1 MRQGMEFS
9 HMKENDRLHSEK
21 IPKLLISLAA
31 PAICA
36 QIVTLL
42 YNLVDRIYIGQMQ
55 NGTLAMAAVGIC
67 APVVTVIT
75 AFTGLFG
82 RGGSPLAAIRIGEG
96 NHQAAERYL
105 GNSFAMLI
113 VSTVAIMA
121 LTLLLRRPLLLLFG
135 ASESTLPYASD
146 YMTTYILGTVF
157 VQMTVGMNYYIT
169 TQGFARTAM
178 VTTMLGGVLNIIL
191 DPLFIFELGM
201 GVRGAAL
208 ATVLSQFASF
218 IWVLVFLFGKRTKL
232 KIRRK
237 NLKPSFHVLK
247 DIMVLGSA
255 PFFMSLSEGVLHICF
270 NNQVRRFG
278 GDVAVGAMTILFSV
292 FQFLL
297 LPVEGVAQGSQ
308 PIIGYN
314 YGAKQFYRVRQTIHI
329 ALVCN
334 LTFTI
339 IATAIIMAVP
349 GFFICIFNPDNQLLA
364 VGRPMLL
371 VYAAGLFVHGANSTF
386 QQTYNSLGE

>member
-201 GVRGAAL
+201 GVRGGSTGNGAQS
-208 ATVLSQFASF
+208 VCFF
-218 IWVLVFLFGKRTKL
+218 Y
-232 KIRRK
+232 
-237 NLKPSFHVLK
+237 
-247 DIMVLGSA
+247 LGTCV
-255 PFFMSLSEGVLHICF
+255 PFW
-270 NNQVRRFG
+270 
-278 GDVAVGAMTILFSV
+278 
-292 FQFLL
+292 
-297 LPVEGVAQGSQ
+297 
-308 PIIGYN
+308 
-314 YGAKQFYRVRQTIHI
+314 
-329 ALVCN
+329 
-334 LTFTI
+334 
-339 IATAIIMAVP
+339 
-349 GFFICIFNPDNQLLA
+349 
-364 VGRPMLL
+364 
-371 VYAAGLFVHGANSTF
+371 
-386 QQTYNSLGE
+386 QTYEVEDSAEKPETIFPRAERYYGPWLCSIFYEPFRRCSAYLF